1 MRYQIKLPT
10 RCLDPDCWKSESI
23 DYNVTRREILRHVQ
37 KKTIEKLIVILKE
50 HKIINIDFSILS
62 KWTIYNLFT
71 DLCFIDNQ
79 EKLIQCKEDYVN

>member
-1 MRYQIKLPT
+1 MPAKCFYPN
-10 RCLDPDCWKSESI
+10 CWKSESI
-23 DYNVTRREILRHVQ
+23 DYNVTRREMLSHVQ
-37 KKTIEKLIVILKE
+37 KKPIEKLIDILKE
-50 HKIINIDFSILS
+50 HRIINIDYSILS